1 MAVVELLLGQ
11 RSRASCME
19 ERCGK
24 RHSID
29 VERFP
34 TLLFPGTV
42 VTAGL
47 PQECELTFYMT
58 GSQRDRVVFTGLTAE
73 ERARSGNT
81 TTGHRLTC
89 ACVDM
94 PGLTPLQWLD
104 ESGMELPNSRSR
116 RLVDYKEAGNQP
128 GSAVHLR
135 INKDDFPCT
144 EAGVY
149 TCVVGNN
156 TRTVLVTPI
165 GEYSKQCGLRTQLQH
180 TQQCLTVLVGGIPAQ
195 HTCDAWRL
203 CL

>member
-1 MAVVELLLGQ
+1 
-11 RSRASCME
+11 
-19 ERCGK
+19 
-24 RHSID
+24 
-29 VERFP
+29 
-34 TLLFPGTV
+34 
-42 VTAGL
+42 
-47 PQECELTFYMT
+47 MT

-89 ACVDM
+89 ACPTVKD
-94 PGLTPLQWLD
+94 LTPLQWLD
-104 ESGMELPNSRSR
+104 ESGIVLPNSRSR

-135 INKDDFPCT
+135 INKNGFSCA
-144 EAGVY
+144 EAGEY
-149 TCVVGNN
+149 TCVVGTNN

-165 GEYSKQCGLRTQLQH
+165 GECGKQCRLRTQLQH

-195 HTCDAWRL
+195 HTCDAWRV